1 MEVTKQSSVASTKPE
16 RRATG
21 SARVGSVQEAT
32 AVRQKFLVWLLALLP
47 ILAVIGL
54 GAGALAT
61 ELGSASLLVTLPV
74 VAIVSVV
81 FGKAMARSVF
91 GRRDA

>member
-1 MEVTKQSSVASTKPE
+1 MKH
-16 RRATG
+16 
-21 SARVGSVQEAT
+21 
-32 AVRQKFLVWLLALLP
+32 KFWVWLLALIP

-61 ELGSASLLVTLPV
+61 RLGSASLLITLPV
-74 VAIVSVV
+74 VAIVGVV

-91 GRRDA
+91 GRRPPPQPPR

>member
-1 MEVTKQSSVASTKPE
+1 MEVTKQSSVAPTKPE

-21 SARVGSVQEAT
+21 SARIGSVQEAT
-32 AVRQKFLVWLLALLP
+32 AVKHKFWVWVLALIP

-54 GAGALAT
+54 GAGALAG
-61 ELGSASLLVTLPV
+61 ELGSASLLVTFPV
-74 VAIVSVV
+74 VAIVGVV

-91 GRRDA
+91 GRKGA

>member
-1 MEVTKQSSVASTKPE
+1 MKH
-16 RRATG
+16 
-21 SARVGSVQEAT
+21 
-32 AVRQKFLVWLLALLP
+32 KFWVWVLALLP

-54 GAGALAT
+54 GAGALADK
-61 ELGSASLLVTLPV
+61 LGAASLLVTLPV

-91 GRRDA
+91 GRRGA

>member
-1 MEVTKQSSVASTKPE
+1 M
-16 RRATG
+16 RH
-21 SARVGSVQEAT
+21 
-32 AVRQKFLVWLLALLP
+32 KFWVWLLALIP

-61 ELGSASLLVTLPV
+61 KLGSASLLITLPV
-74 VAIVSVV
+74 VAVVGVV

-91 GRRDA
+91 GRRQPPQPPSWPPQPPRPPG